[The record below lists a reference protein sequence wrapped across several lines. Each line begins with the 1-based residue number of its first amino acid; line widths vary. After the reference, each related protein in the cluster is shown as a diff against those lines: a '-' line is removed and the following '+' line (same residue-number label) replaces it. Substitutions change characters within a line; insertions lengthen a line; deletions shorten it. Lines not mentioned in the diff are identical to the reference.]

1 MDSVIFTPSTF
12 VIAGLGITAYMMLI
26 YKGKGN
32 PPPQTAKD
40 NMVLGILTATQSEI
54 LKCCID
60 GDGNA
65 CFDLNAY
72 YDSHFLLKQ
81 GYDKYSVNSQT
92 PKLLFVLYFYIL
104 NKHKQLL

>member
-32 PPPQTAKD
+32 PPPQTAKED
-40 NMVLGILTATQSEI
+40 LVLGTLTATQGEI
-54 LKCCID
+54 LKRCVD
-60 GDGNA
+60 GDGKA

-72 YDSHFLLKQ
+72 YDSHFFART
-81 GYDKYSVNSQT
+81 GV
-92 PKLLFVLYFYIL
+92 
-104 NKHKQLL
+104 